1 VNRKLLIII
10 DMHRQIL
17 AFLLIVGVALASCPA
32 DYNINNLASGKDAL
46 MPDSVVFTVSA
57 NASST
62 SQNYN
67 YNFPKV
73 FANTPVVA
81 LGTSK
86 LIQPCKILQSDTWVQ
101 ASSQLRQ
108 FLYQI
113 PKLLSNSITQLQSG
127 PELKLISGLAPI
139 VRFNSDTSE

>member
-1 VNRKLLIII
+1 
-10 DMHRQIL
+10 MHRQIL

-32 DYNINNLASGKDAL
+32 DYNINNLASGKNAL

-67 YNFPKV
+67 YNFPKA

-81 LGTSK
+81 LGTTL
-86 LIQPCKILQSDTWVQ
+86 LIQLCKILRSDTWVQ
-101 ASSQLRQ
+101 ASLQSPP

-113 PKLLSNSITQLQSG
+113 PKSLSNSITQLRSG
-127 PELKLISGLAPI
+127 PELKLISGLVPI
-139 VRFNSDTSE
+139 VRFNSVTSE

>member
-17 AFLLIVGVALASCPA
+17 TFLLIVGVALAFCPA
-32 DYNINNLASGKDAL
+32 DYNINNLASGKNPL

-67 YNFPKV
+67 YNFPQA
-73 FANTPVVA
+73 FTNTPVVA
-81 LGTSK
+81 LGTTI
-86 LIQPCKILQSDTWVQ
+86 LTQLCKISLSDTWVQ
-101 ASSQLRQ
+101 ASSQ
-108 FLYQI
+108 
-113 PKLLSNSITQLQSG
+113 
-127 PELKLISGLAPI
+127 
-139 VRFNSDTSE
+139 

>member
-1 VNRKLLIII
+1 
-10 DMHRQIL
+10 MHRQIL

-32 DYNINNLASGKDAL
+32 DYNINNLASGKNAL

-67 YNFPKV
+67 YNFPKA

-81 LGTSK
+81 LGNALLSQ
-86 LIQPCKILQSDTWVQ
+86 LCKILRSDTWVQ
-101 ASSQLRQ
+101 ASSQSLPP
-108 FLYQI
+108 LYQI
-113 PKLLSNSITQLQSG
+113 PKSLSNSITQLRSG
-127 PELKLISGLAPI
+127 PELKSISGPAPI
-139 VRFNSDTSE
+139 VRFNSATSE